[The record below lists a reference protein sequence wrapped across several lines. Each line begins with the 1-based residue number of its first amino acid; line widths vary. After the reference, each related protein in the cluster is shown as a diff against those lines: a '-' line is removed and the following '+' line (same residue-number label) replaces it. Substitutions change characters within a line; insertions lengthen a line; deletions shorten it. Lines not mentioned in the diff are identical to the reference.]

1 VLPKKKKDSGG
12 RGRKIEG
19 SRPGGWKH
27 GSCGRVD
34 PVIKPYYCQKKKKKK
49 KLQGQPR
56 LHRDPLS
63 KKNNGKWGI
72 DLHKGETQSHIMMEA
87 EVPGILLPPP
97 APQSPEV
104 RREKATLSAPPIAQ
118 W

>member
-34 PVIKPYYCQKKKKKK
+34 PVIKPYYCQKK
-49 KLQGQPR
+49 R
-56 LHRDPLS
+56 
-63 KKNNGKWGI
+63 NF
-72 DLHKGETQSHIMMEA
+72 
-87 EVPGILLPPP
+87 
-97 APQSPEV
+97 
-104 RREKATLSAPPIAQ
+104 KANLGYIETLSQKKIMENGA
-118 W
+118 